1 MVIGYSIGQCSS
13 RETMW
18 EGELYH
24 SAVHVKDPL
33 KSGFMK
39 KLGMFWSEGRH
50 QADAIR
56 GRLPFIHPSSKPLS
70 PHFIYKVQMG
80 FTGSYNW
87 FLYYTDGRRAETLCL
102 IHLGLASTTH
112 NTGHAVESQK
122 LFPLKEW
129 SFTSPSGRSTDRWD
143 IHPPPTTLWSNH
155 NDLKY

>member
-13 RETMW
+13 RETTW
-18 EGELYH
+18 EGELYN
-24 SAVHVKDPL
+24 SAVCVKDPL

-80 FTGSYNW
+80 FTESYNW
-87 FLYYTDGRRAETLCL
+87 FPYYADSRRAETLPYSSWSRQHQAQYWTCSG
-102 IHLGLASTTH
+102 ISKVVSTGGMELH
-112 NTGHAVESQK
+112 K
-122 LFPLKEW
+122 
-129 SFTSPSGRSTDRWD
+129 SFREVHRSMR
-143 IHPPPTTLWSNH
+143 HTLSS
-155 NDLKY
+155 NDLMVQS